1 MEFKVHPLD
10 QNIRNDLSISKVPVS
25 QGFYIYENEDYANN
39 FWKQHIDKS
48 KHEQY
53 KQYRKEYRRP
63 QFNDFGN
70 MPLSVIIE
78 LNSGCNLSC
87 NMCYTITD
95 AFKNSVIGDQRMMPW
110 PMVVQIIDECDE
122 LKVPSILFS
131 WRGEATL
138 YKSTDPETGE
148 IKDFADVRPMQLL
161 SRIF

>member
-1 MEFKVHPLD
+1 MKQPDNLIFTYLKSVEFKVHPLD

-39 FWKQHIDKS
+39 FWKQHIDES

-53 KQYRKEYRRP
+53 KQYRKEWHRRP

-87 NMCYTITD
+87 NMFTQSLILSK
-95 AFKNSVIGDQRMMPW
+95 F
-110 PMVVQIIDECDE
+110 CD
-122 LKVPSILFS
+122 
-131 WRGEATL
+131 W
-138 YKSTDPETGE
+138 
-148 IKDFADVRPMQLL
+148 
-161 SRIF
+161 